1 MQQPGG
7 QDKKVI
13 ASNNSI
19 FEKIFFMKTNMGKA
33 DKTIRILLALVFAVL
48 VYTDIVT
55 GIAAYVLLVL
65 TAIFLLTSI
74 INFCP
79 LYKLFGIDTCRRQH
93 T

>member
-1 MQQPGG
+1 
-7 QDKKVI
+7 
-13 ASNNSI
+13 
-19 FEKIFFMKTNMGKA
+19 MKANMGKA
-33 DKTIRILLALVFAVL
+33 DKTIRILLALVIAVL

-55 GIAAYVLLVL
+55 GIAGYGLLVL
-65 TAIFLLTSI
+65 AAVFLLTSI